1 MHKSEEWRVHA
12 QQHMAAQDAQAHVT
26 SAGYPHTLT
35 QEQLAMVGQ
44 QLATAAAH
52 EQVPTAHAHMPAHAA
67 GGPAEPEQDV
77 MMSLSTQEQMNNLA
91 ASIGQH
97 AEHHLQKPEQV
108 SLPSGFVT
116 YPLCAFGYPPLVLPC
131 FLPNNLSFADKGWS
145 SLWPL
150 RFCMTLH
157 ACFLYMWFVIAMLD
171 KPRADIH
178 TF

>member
-1 MHKSEEWRVHA
+1 MHESEEWRVHA
-12 QQHMAAQDAQAHVT
+12 QQHMAAQDAQAHGA

-97 AEHHLQKPEQV
+97 SEHHLQKPEQV
-108 SLPSGFVT
+108 SLPSGVVT
-116 YPLCAFGYPPLVLPC
+116 CPLCALGFPPLVLPC
-131 FLPNNLSFADKGWS
+131 ILPIILSFGDKAWS

-150 RFCMTLH
+150 CLCMILQAWFH
-157 ACFLYMWFVIAMLD
+157 YIWFVSAMLD
-171 KPRADIH
+171 ELSADIY
-178 TF
+178 TC